1 MSEPAGELE
10 DLGPSDV
17 GAAIRNGQHRGA
29 PALSVRARF
38 GLSVGLV
45 VFTLGAL
52 LQILATAWCALLLA
66 LFGGSA
72 EVLVHTGGLEP
83 RTFSAS
89 SIAAIV
95 LDAVVLLAIATSSAQ
110 RAIRRRQQV
119 QERFPGQERFAVR
132 HPFAAASLGMSLALA
147 FVLACGWRPSPYFP
161 YPLATIIVLAS
172 AYWFGLLGVFVIAR
186 LADLLWR
193 QVKTWGIAS
202 EWRAGFVTASL
213 LLSGG
218 AGYWLLTTRWYAE
231 PLEDIRARLEIDD
244 PRGVGVLDSELDEL
258 CVAADRL
265 EPALVHTAAAPG
277 CRFLAS
283 GNPQTDECFSTLMAN
298 AVPEM
303 KQRLRRSELN
313 SYDIEDAIM
322 KALLATCTREPPPTS
337 LADYFFI
344 SARNATWRRV
354 QDVRRTVSCDQLPEP
369 SDTCSPSDPPEL
381 REIKLAKLWDDAL
394 CKLDG
399 DALEIVRRRLQQDES
414 FREIAGHLKMTE
426 IRAKDAFHNAI
437 KKLRRQ
443 MLASCDDSWI

>member
-1 MSEPAGELE
+1 M
-10 DLGPSDV
+10 
-17 GAAIRNGQHRGA
+17 
-29 PALSVRARF
+29 RARF

-66 LFGGSA
+66 LLGGSA

-83 RTFSAS
+83 RTFGAS
-89 SIAAIV
+89 SVAAV
-95 LDAVVLLAIATSSAQ
+95 VADGLVLLAVATASA
-110 RAIRRRQQV
+110 RRTMRRRQQV
-119 QERFPGQERFAVR
+119 QGQERFAVR

-147 FVLACGWRPSPYFP
+147 FVIACGWRPSPYFP
-161 YPLATIIVLAS
+161 YPLATIVVLAS
-172 AYWFGLLGVFVIAR
+172 AYWFGLLGVFVLAR

-193 QVKTWGIAS
+193 EVKAWGVAS
-202 EWRAGFVTASL
+202 EWRAGFLTASL
-213 LLSGG
+213 LLAGG

-231 PLEDIRARLEIDD
+231 PLDEIHARLEIDD
-244 PRGVGVLDSELDEL
+244 PRDGGVLASELDEL

-265 EPALVHTAAAPG
+265 EPALVHTAAAPA

-283 GNPQTDECFSTLMAN
+283 GNPQTDSCFSTLMAN

-303 KQRLRRSELN
+303 KQRLRHSQLN

-322 KALLATCTREPPPTS
+322 KALLATCTREPPPTN

-354 QDVRRTVSCDQLPEP
+354 QDVRRTVSCDQLHDPP
-369 SDTCSPSDPPEL
+369 DTCSPSDPPEL

-399 DALEIVRRRLQQDES
+399 DAPEIVRRRLQQDES
-414 FREIAGHLKMTE
+414 FREIARHLGISET
-426 IRAKDAFHNAI
+426 RAKDAFHNAI